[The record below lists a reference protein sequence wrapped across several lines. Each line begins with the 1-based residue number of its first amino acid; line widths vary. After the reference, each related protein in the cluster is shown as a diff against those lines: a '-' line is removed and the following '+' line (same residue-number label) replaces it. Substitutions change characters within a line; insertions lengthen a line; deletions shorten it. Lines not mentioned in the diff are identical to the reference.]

1 VSTTKAFL
9 SYSTKDKL
17 LAGRVKQCL
26 TYWGIDVF
34 LAHEDIRP
42 SKEWQ
47 NEIIENLRGCNIFI
61 PLLTKHFRRSEW
73 TDQESGMAIIESKT
87 AIPLSIKSVKPH
99 GFLARY
105 QALKL
110 HVKALDRSCEEL
122 ILTMRN
128 NNKLK
133 KNVQDSFIRS
143 FLRSGSYDEANAKSK
158 RLEKLGPYNKRQ
170 VNEIIR
176 GSITNSQIYEGFTA
190 KPKIKRFFFMNRK
203 LVSRDL
209 KKKFVAQ
216 FGQAN

>member
-1 VSTTKAFL
+1 M
-9 SYSTKDKL
+9 
-17 LAGRVKQCL
+17 
-26 TYWGIDVF
+26 
-34 LAHEDIRP
+34 AHEDIRP
-42 SKEWQ
+42 SKEWRD
-47 NEIIENLRGCNIFI
+47 EIVKNLGGCDVFI

-87 AIPLSIKSVKPH
+87 VIPLSVESIKPH

-105 QALKL
+105 QTLKL

-122 ILTMRN
+122 ILAMRN

-133 KNVQDSFIRS
+133 KNVQDSFIQS
-143 FLRSGSYDEANAKSK
+143 FLRSESYDEANAKSK
-158 RLEKLGPYNKRQ
+158 LLEKLGPYNKRQ

-176 GSITNSQIYEGFTA
+176 GSITNSQIYGATFAA
-190 KPKIKRFFFMNRK
+190 KPKIKWFFSMNRK

-216 FGQAN
+216 FGPAN